1 MPRPSSAE
9 LESVRAGW
17 RELVSSVTIVRVR
30 RRRDLVAAWWH
41 WRRVRRQLCELE
53 RAPILVRAA
62 VDVPARTMTFV
73 SVWPDVRSLLLFN
86 GLGRH
91 VTAVRWV
98 IHGGHSTWTG
108 VFRTAGP
115 ASLSQRQGE
124 PNWLDVISADGRAA
138 PARADGA
145 VAAGGGG

>member
-1 MPRPSSAE
+1 LPRQSSAE

-17 RELVSSVTIVRVR
+17 RELVSSVTLVRVR

-41 WRRVRRQLCELE
+41 WRRVRRQLRQLE
-53 RAPILVRAA
+53 RGPILVRAV
-62 VDVPARTMTFV
+62 VDVPARTITFV

-91 VTAVRWV
+91 VAAVRWV

-108 VFRTAGP
+108 VFRTAGL
-115 ASLSQRQGE
+115 ASLSQRHGE
-124 PNWLDVISADGRAA
+124 PNWLDVIGADRRGAA
-138 PARADGA
+138 QPADGA
-145 VAAGGGG
+145 VAAGGG